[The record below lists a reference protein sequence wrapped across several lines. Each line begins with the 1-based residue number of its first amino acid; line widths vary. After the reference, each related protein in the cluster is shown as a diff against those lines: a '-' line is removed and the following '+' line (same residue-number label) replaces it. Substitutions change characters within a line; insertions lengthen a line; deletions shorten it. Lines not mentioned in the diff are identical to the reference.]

1 MLQGHVRLSAKSDAW
16 AGKSGDH
23 VAIPPERHALTAL
36 QDSVVMLTVIAD
48 LPRP

>member
-1 MLQGHVRLSAKSDAW
+1 MQGHVRLSAKSDAW
-16 AGKSGDH
+16 EGKSGDH